1 MSEEKVEIEEN
12 LILSENHNDIPNNKE
27 IKVEEASIDE
37 LIDIIKGYIH
47 HNNPISISKK
57 AELVKALF
65 YKQLNKSSDQIE
77 KEKTNPKEI
86 IFKQLF
92 NDYKKQTQKFH
103 FVKLLIMNTGVGY
116 LLPVD

>member
-47 HNNPISISKK
+47 HNN
-57 AELVKALF
+57 L
-65 YKQLNKSSDQIE
+65 
-77 KEKTNPKEI
+77 
-86 IFKQLF
+86 
-92 NDYKKQTQKFH
+92 
-103 FVKLLIMNTGVGY
+103 
-116 LLPVD
+116 